1 MISRG
6 WNTVPNGRL
15 FWMPDFIAADE
26 ALSLFLALR
35 QDVEWRQDHI
45 QLFGKSHPIPR
56 LQAWYGDKP
65 YRYSNL
71 MMDPKPWLPLLLT
84 LKQRCEQVAHSEF
97 NSVLVNLYRDGKD
110 SNGWHSDNEPELGAQ
125 PSIASLSLGEVRT
138 FHLKHKKTKQK
149 ITLELTPGS
158 LLIMSGDTQ
167 RYWQHCVPKTRR
179 VKQERINL
187 TFRYVS
193 ES

>member
-6 WNTVPNGRL
+6 WNEVPNGRL
-15 FWMPDFIAADE
+15 FWMPDFISADE
-26 ALSLFLALR
+26 AQSLFLALR

-56 LQAWYGDKP
+56 LQAWYGEKP

-71 MMDPKPWLPLLLT
+71 LMSPKPWLPLLLT

-110 SNGWHSDNEPELGAQ
+110 SNSWHSDNEPELGEK
-125 PSIASLSLGEVRT
+125 PTIASLSLGEART

-158 LLIMSGDTQ
+158 LLIMSDDTQ
-167 RYWQHCVPKTRR
+167 RYWQHYVPKTRL

-187 TFRYVS
+187 TFRYVY